1 MNQCGGNYNGKDCSG
16 LAIVSKYPFLKVEF
30 QKFNEL
36 GCRAGVTPGFP
47 YWPDGEI
54 IAGKGFG
61 MVRISPDNETNID
74 VFVTHTAAN
83 HDCTIKKCPPMVACP
98 DFTNH
103 YYRKS
108 QVKQLMNLVTKSNA
122 DIKIVGGD
130 LNTRPKGMNQIHNA
144 ST

>member
-1 MNQCGGNYNGKDCSG
+1 M
-16 LAIVSKYPFLKVEF
+16 
-30 QKFNEL
+30 
-36 GCRAGVTPGFP
+36 GCKTSL
-47 YWPDGEI
+47 DGEY
-54 IAGKGFG
+54 IAAKGVG

-83 HDCTIKKCPPMVACP
+83 HDPYNKCDWYEWPCIFYAECP
-98 DFTNH
+98 DYDNS